1 VFMCTRQN
9 DRAMFNL
16 VIMVQC
22 MCVDF
27 GLDIIGVLEKERLC
41 VVQVMVPH
49 L

>member
-1 VFMCTRQN
+1 MHAHQN

-27 GLDIIGVLEKERLC
+27 GLDIIGVLENERLC
-41 VVQVMVPH
+41 VVRVAVAH